1 MSVVDCSA
9 KSDHGN
15 VEKMTI
21 RCSVRGGVC
30 DLEIT
35 IWAKPNTG
43 TSARVRPDQEGPPG
57 EEVGQPVGKV
67 IIVFST
73 AERFGTGQSQ

>member
-9 KSDHGN
+9 KSDRGN
-15 VEKMTI
+15 VEKMKT

-57 EEVGQPVGKV
+57 EKIGYMNKTLPDDQEVVRACKQ
-67 IIVFST
+67 
-73 AERFGTGQSQ
+73 